1 MAKEIDSMDK
11 INDTTLHE
19 LLLMMDAR
27 LKHIED
33 ISADNRAIIVKLVK
47 QSNQIV
53 EFLKNLEIDIDEQ
66 YGIDAPPSFSNII
79 DINSSKTDELKE
91 LLEEVKSKKE
101 TYEGFWD
108 KRIGNE
114 KDWSDGMRQYINKW
128 KKKNPGIEPDLTRS
142 GEIYKEWER
151 VSKKYAGSREDRTE
165 TKRVKDKY
173 IQGTKGKTIKIN
185 QNQYQKS

>member
-1 MAKEIDSMDK
+1 
-11 INDTTLHE
+11 
-19 LLLMMDAR
+19 
-27 LKHIED
+27 
-33 ISADNRAIIVKLVK
+33 
-47 QSNQIV
+47 
-53 EFLKNLEIDIDEQ
+53 
-66 YGIDAPPSFSNII
+66 
-79 DINSSKTDELKE
+79 
-91 LLEEVKSKKE
+91 
-101 TYEGFWD
+101 
-108 KRIGNE
+108 
-114 KDWSDGMRQYINKW
+114 MRQYINKW

>member
-1 MAKEIDSMDK
+1 MMDGHYLFNKRFNYTYNIFCCILYHSNNNRFCYIIYGYMGLSDIYSKEDRRLIMAKKINSENK

-66 YGIDAPPSFSNII
+66 YGIDAPPSFSSII
-79 DINSSKTDELKE
+79 DTNKTDELKE

-101 TYEGFWD
+101 DLKEF
-108 KRIGNE
+108 E
-114 KDWSDGMRQYINKW
+114 KEL
-128 KKKNPGIEPDLTRS
+128 KKH
-142 GEIYKEWER
+142 
-151 VSKKYAGSREDRTE
+151 
-165 TKRVKDKY
+165 KDKLTPG
-173 IQGTKGKTIKIN
+173 QVGE
-185 QNQYQKS
+185 S